1 LEKLYKATIWSQAI
15 YTFITAVWPI
25 VNIKTFMLV
34 SGYKTDIWLVKTVS
48 VLLLAISICLLVNAS
63 SNKFN
68 FPIVLLSLLVA
79 IGMAYVDFYYS
90 INGTISKIYM
100 ADGFVE
106 ILFVIGWFVIIL
118 KKSRRSGIDT

>member
-1 LEKLYKATIWSQAI
+1 
-15 YTFITAVWPI
+15 
-25 VNIKTFMLV
+25 MLV

-48 VLLLAISICLLVNAS
+48 VLLLAISICLLVNACS
-63 SNKFN
+63 DKFN

-79 IGMAYVDFYYS
+79 IGMAYVDFHYS

-106 ILFVIGWFVIIL
+106 ILFVIGWLVIII
-118 KKSRRSGIDT
+118 KSRRSGIDT